1 MKREHVALFLIA
13 AGLVVLTS
21 CSGLP
26 RQTTGGGGNSS
37 LSVTMTDTP
46 PAGVT
51 ILSFKFTLTGF
62 TVTPSTGTPVAL
74 ISGSNP
80 ATVELT
86 QLQADAAPLGTFT
99 IPSNTY
105 KSMNVTVANADIS
118 FANQS
123 GAAIGQC
130 PNATVCEIQ
139 PAGIGNL
146 TVSTAPF
153 PITVSSGGNIGV
165 SLDFNLANAITST
178 VGVDF
183 TQPNVLTAASL
194 PISNQPTGQFEPIPD
209 VVGVVQTVNATAQTF
224 SLQSTRGTFAVS
236 ASSNT
241 VFDNFLSC
249 AAGNFTCLQNNMV
262 VSADLTLNSNGTF
275 TATEIEFEDTAPD
288 DEITGVVFSIDATTQ
303 TNFTIVVL
311 DKLESASGSLIGAV
325 SVGNLATVQ
334 LASSPSF
341 VVDTKGLVVP
351 QSPLSLFQGSSN
363 TSQMLGGQVV
373 QVRVK
378 TFTAASPPANASLTT
393 DRVRLRFSVL
403 SAPVSLAGNPN
414 FNLGP
419 LSPLLANQ
427 SLLSLQVQTQLKTAF
442 EGVTDVSGLAGG
454 DNVSVR
460 GLFFNGT
467 PAIVVAAK
475 VRKH

>member
-1 MKREHVALFLIA
+1 MRHNPTAVFL
-13 AGLVVLTS
+13 VLASLLLAS
-21 CSGLP
+21 CNLQRP
-26 RQTTGGGGNSS
+26 VPPGGGGNSR

-51 ILSFKFTLTGF
+51 ILSSKFTITGF
-62 TVTPSTGTPVAL
+62 TATPSTGTPVAL
-74 ISGSNP
+74 ISGSSP
-80 ATVELT
+80 VTVELT
-86 QLQADAAPLGTFT
+86 QLQADATPLGTFT

-105 KSMNVTVANADIS
+105 KSVNVTVANADIS

-130 PNATVCEIQ
+130 PNTSVCEIQ

-153 PITVSSGGNIGV
+153 PITVSSGGNIGL
-165 SLDFNLANAITST
+165 SLDFNLASAITST

-311 DKLESASGSLIGAV
+311 DKLESATGSLIGAV

-427 SLLSLQVQTQLKTAF
+427 GLLSLQVQTQLKTAF

>member
-1 MKREHVALFLIA
+1 MKRDHVALSLIV
-13 AGLVVLTS
+13 AGLVVLAS

-26 RQTTGGGGNSS
+26 RQNTGGGGNSS

-80 ATVELT
+80 VTVELT
-86 QLQADAAPLGTFT
+86 QLQADATALGTFT

-105 KSMNVTVANADIS
+105 KSVNVTVANADIS

-153 PITVSSGGNIGV
+153 PITVSSGGNIGL

-194 PISNQPTGQFEPIPD
+194 PISNQPAGQFEPIPD
-209 VVGVVQTVNATAQTF
+209 VVGVVQAVNAN
-224 SLQSTRGTFAVS
+224 
-236 ASSNT
+236 SNT

-249 AAGNFTCLQNNMV
+249 SVSNFTCLQNNMV

-311 DKLESASGSLIGAV
+311 DKLEAASGSLIGGV

-334 LASSPSF
+334 LASTPSF

-378 TFTAASPPANASLTT
+378 TFTAASPPVNASLTT
-393 DRVRLRFSVL
+393 DRVRLGFSVI
-403 SAPVSLAGNPN
+403 SAPVSLTGNPN

-442 EGVTDVSGLAGG
+442 EGVTDVNGLAGG

-460 GLFFNGT
+460 GLFFTGT
-467 PAIVVAAK
+467 PAILVAAK

>member
-1 MKREHVALFLIA
+1 MKRDHVRLLLVV
-13 AGLVVLTS
+13 AGLVLTS

-26 RQTTGGGGNSS
+26 RQNTVGGGNSS

-51 ILSFKFTLTGF
+51 ILSLKFTITGF
-62 TVTPSTGTPVAL
+62 TVAPSIGTPVAL
-74 ISGSNP
+74 ISGSHP
-80 ATVELT
+80 VTVELT
-86 QLQADAAPLGTFT
+86 QLQADATPLGTFT

-105 KSMNVTVANADIS
+105 KSANVTVANADIS

-153 PITVSSGGNIGV
+153 PITASSGGNIGV

-209 VVGVVQTVNATAQTF
+209 VVGVVQTVNTTAQTF

-262 VSADLTLNSNGTF
+262 VSADLTLDRKS
-275 TATEIEFEDTAPD
+275 
-288 DEITGVVFSIDATTQ
+288 VV
-303 TNFTIVVL
+303 
-311 DKLESASGSLIGAV
+311 
-325 SVGNLATVQ
+325 
-334 LASSPSF
+334 
-341 VVDTKGLVVP
+341 
-351 QSPLSLFQGSSN
+351 
-363 TSQMLGGQVV
+363 
-373 QVRVK
+373 
-378 TFTAASPPANASLTT
+378 
-393 DRVRLRFSVL
+393 
-403 SAPVSLAGNPN
+403 
-414 FNLGP
+414 
-419 LSPLLANQ
+419 
-427 SLLSLQVQTQLKTAF
+427 
-442 EGVTDVSGLAGG
+442 
-454 DNVSVR
+454 
-460 GLFFNGT
+460 
-467 PAIVVAAK
+467 
-475 VRKH
+475 